1 MPRKGLPWLPCLLS
15 DLEKTLMTLLKT
27 LAAAGLGLV
36 LSFGAAQAAGGQKPA
51 RDVSF
56 SFEGPFGTFDR
67 AQLQRGYKVYKEV
80 CAACHAMKFV
90 AFRNLSQPGGPEFTD
105 QQVRTLA
112 AGYMVQDGPNN
123 DGDMF
128 ERPAL
133 PSDRFPSPF
142 PNEQAARAA
151 NGGAYPSDL
160 SLITKARPGWFGTF
174 NQLVNGIGGPEYVYS
189 VLTGYV
195 PDEQIPEEL
204 KAEQP
209 EGKAYNPYFAN
220 GHWIGMAQPLTDDQ
234 VTYDDGTPATVDQM
248 ARDVAAFL
256 AWTAEPKMEERKRTG
271 FMVMIYL
278 GILALL
284 LYLVKNRIWANA
296 H

>member
-1 MPRKGLPWLPCLLS
+1 
-15 DLEKTLMTLLKT
+15 MTLLKT
-27 LAAAGLGLV
+27 LAIAVTGLV
-36 LSFGAAQAAGGQKPA
+36 LSFGAVQAAEGQMPA
-51 RDVSF
+51 KGISF

-80 CAACHAMKFV
+80 CSACHSMQYV
-90 AFRNLSQPGGPEFTD
+90 SFRNLAQPGGPEFSEE
-105 QQVRTLA
+105 QVKVLA
-112 AGYMVQDGPNN
+112 AGYTMQDGPNA
-123 DGDMF
+123 DGEMF
-128 ERPAL
+128 ERPGL
-133 PSDRFPSPF
+133 PSDRFPSSF

-160 SLITKARPGWFGTF
+160 SLITKYRPGWYGTF
-174 NQLVNGIGGPEYVYS
+174 NQLVNGIGGPQYVYS

-195 PDEQIPEEL
+195 ADEQLTEEL
-204 KAEQP
+204 KTEQP
-209 EGKAYNPYFAN
+209 EGKHYNPYFAN
-220 GHWIGMAQPLTDDQ
+220 GHWIGMPPPLSDDQ

-248 ARDVAAFL
+248 SRDVSAFL
-256 AWTAEPKMEERKRTG
+256 AWAAEPKMEERKRTG

-284 LYLVKNRIWANA
+284 LYLVKKKIWADA